1 MNSCG
6 ELVTAAAGG
15 APASGT
21 TEHLYTV
28 NLPPPTRPPSQP
40 PAQDPPSCPPDQL
53 LDRLVGAALGWQRE
67 VPGRVAPLRH
77 RGAGGCSRR
86 AGRVVGTRMD
96 SACQGGR
103 G

>member
-21 TEHLYTV
+21 KEHLYTV

-40 PAQDPPSCPPDQL
+40 PSHPPKTHPAAHLTSSL
-53 LDRLVGAALGWQRE
+53 TASLVQPSGGSGKFLG
-67 VPGRVAPLRH
+67 G
-77 RGAGGCSRR
+77 
-86 AGRVVGTRMD
+86 
-96 SACQGGR
+96 
-103 G
+103 